1 MPLISFDSLASTL
14 SSIAISFNRT
24 SYTRDMS
31 VIVESFGDVQ
41 DFILPMNQSAVGT
54 SSMNG
59 DALLQYLKGTVG
71 FACFCNVCSWRL
83 SFRLSLLQNIPILC
97 LIWTIMVSF
106 RFVSC
111 FPFSINRCQQ

>member
-1 MPLISFDSLASTL
+1 
-14 SSIAISFNRT
+14 
-24 SYTRDMS
+24 MS

-71 FACFCNVCSWRL
+71 FA
-83 SFRLSLLQNIPILC
+83 
-97 LIWTIMVSF
+97 
-106 RFVSC
+106 
-111 FPFSINRCQQ
+111 